1 MIYSCIRFSQR
12 IRPILRNFKS
22 SASGNVNY
30 SRKNSQFRTPVSTDT
45 VLKPGLRLALK
56 CGVFTV
62 ISTNA
67 IFLGSLILGFEAW
80 QARYSKAKSDY
91 AIRNFISTVRD
102 YIEKIL
108 GRPLQAFDVYWA
120 IVVCNVLVFLALNSQ
135 FSSTLLPYFCSSPYG
150 STPVLSLVLSLF
162 SHKSLF
168 HLGINMYVLHSFASS
183 VMSLIGVEDFFSVF
197 IAGGIFSG
205 YVSLMNKL
213 VRRSSF
219 PSLGASG
226 GICAIIGAFSMLQ
239 PNARL
244 CVPFIVDFIPHS
256 FQASS
261 AVWIILSIE
270 IFGLIFLSRR
280 SALDHAAHAG
290 GLIFG
295 IHYYVPP
302 NALVWPRVRWA
313 RPPSRNALTRP
324 RVYSF
329 C

>member
-22 SASGNVNY
+22 SAFGNVNY

-45 VLKPGLRLALK
+45 VFKPGLRLALK

-183 VMSLIGVEDFFSVF
+183 VMSLVGVEDFFSVF

-205 YVSLMNKL
+205 YISLMNKL
-213 VRRSSF
+213 LRRSAF

-295 IHYYVPP
+295 MLYGSNGVESIWKRHRAVLSWWK
-302 NALVWPRVRWA
+302 NIRD
-313 RPPSRNALTRP
+313 
-324 RVYSF
+324 
-329 C
+329 